1 MAADCDSDLCA
12 GNCDDSYSDSDSESR
27 VGGDDNF
34 SKSAWLPQETELR

>member
-12 GNCDDSYSDSDSESR
+12 GNCDDSYSDSDSDSDSESR

-34 SKSAWLPQETELR
+34 SKSA